1 MVGVGVGAAEARGVD
16 GFSVT
21 GSAFFVVC
29 LGDADDLAVRF
40 EAFFLGFGLGD
51 FLAAVFRDFFDFAA
65 ELFFGVGAVVSSS
78 SCNSFAFFDSP
89 LVFLSVF
96 GVSVGVGFD
105 FGVGVGDAA
114 FFDPAFCLADFG
126 FGVGRGDC
134 SGEAAVSARATWRV
148 FRNASRFC
156 FSSSLTCARRRV
168 AAIALIAK
176 AVASQSRKR
185 TTLAERNRGG
195 EAFKQPARPE
205 QAELSWPL
213 VPVHGEE
220 LH

>member
-1 MVGVGVGAAEARGVD
+1 M
-16 GFSVT
+16 
-21 GSAFFVVC
+21 GSAFFVVF
-29 LGDADDLAVRF
+29 LGDALDLAVLF
-40 EAFFLGFGLGD
+40 EPFFLALGLGD
-51 FLAAVFRDFFDFAA
+51 FLAALFRDFFDFAA
-65 ELFFGVGAVVSSS
+65 ELFFDVGAVVSSS
-78 SCNSFAFFDSP
+78 SCNFFAFSDSP
-89 LVFLSVF
+89 LFFLSAF

-105 FGVGVGDAA
+105 FGDGDAA

-126 FGVGRGDC
+126 FGVGLGDS
-134 SGEAAVSARATWRV
+134 SGEAGVSARAIWRV
-148 FRNASRFC
+148 LRNASRFC
-156 FSSSLTCARRRV
+156 FSSSPTCAWRRV

-185 TTLAERNRGG
+185 TTLAERNRGD

-220 LH
+220 LHSASRPEAEADRSGTSR